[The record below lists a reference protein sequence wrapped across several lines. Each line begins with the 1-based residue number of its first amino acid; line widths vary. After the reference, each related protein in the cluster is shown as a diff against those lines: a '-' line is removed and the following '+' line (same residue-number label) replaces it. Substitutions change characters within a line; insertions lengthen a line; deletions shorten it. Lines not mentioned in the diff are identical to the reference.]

1 MSKFFTATIG
11 RKSIMSISG
20 LFLVLYIAIHLSVNL
35 LLIFDDS
42 GKLFNIA
49 ADFMTTNPFIKI
61 MEPVLAIG
69 FLVHIIWGFLL
80 EYKNWRARPIKY
92 EAKNPGA
99 SSSWTSRNMIV
110 IGIIILV
117 FLVIHLGDFFWK
129 IKFSPETI
137 ADVSINGREIKNSYI
152 LVSGLFK
159 TSMIHNILYIIGG
172 IFLGI
177 HLSHGFWSAFHSIG
191 LSNKHWMRRLQIIG
205 NIYAILVAVGFSMIP
220 LYFMLGLYN

>member
-11 RKSIMSISG
+11 RKFIMSISG

-69 FLVHIIWGFLL
+69 FLVHITWGFLL

-159 TSMIHNILYIIGG
+159 TSMLHNILYIIGG

-191 LSNKHWMRRLQIIG
+191 LSNNHWMRRLQIIG

>member
-137 ADVSINGREIKNSYI
+137 ADVSINGRKSRTP
-152 LVSGLFK
+152 
-159 TSMIHNILYIIGG
+159 TSLYPVCLKQVCFTTSCISLEEY
-172 IFLGI
+172 FLEFTF
-177 HLSHGFWSAFHSIG
+177 HMGFGQRF
-191 LSNKHWMRRLQIIG
+191 
-205 NIYAILVAVGFSMIP
+205 IP
-220 LYFMLGLYN
+220 LV